1 MSEDNPTGAAAERI
15 QLIAE
20 IEQAFEA
27 SLLPNPITECGS
39 DCPECSAITAE
50 FYEQP
55 WLQIEDAKIEANK
68 SLSFFTPKA
77 FHYFLPAYLR
87 YSLRHFDL
95 NSEVCEFTV
104 YALTPNLGREDPA
117 RTAWLRERLSC
128 FDRKQAEIVVRFLT
142 LVSQDEEL
150 SGFHYDIEEG
160 ISDLRGLL
168 RDLKLLD

>member
-1 MSEDNPTGAAAERI
+1 MSEEKGTGSAAERI
-15 QLIAE
+15 ELIAE
-20 IEQAFEA
+20 IEQTFEA
-27 SLLPNPITECGS
+27 RPLPHPIAEC
-39 DCPECSAITAE
+39 DCPGCRDLTAD
-50 FYEQP
+50 FYGRQ
-55 WLQIEDAKIEANK
+55 WLEIDDAKLEANK
-68 SLSFFTPKA
+68 SLSFFAPKA

-87 YSLRHFDL
+87 YSLRHFNL
-95 NSEVCEFTV
+95 GSEVCEFTV
-104 YALTPNLGREDPA
+104 YALTPNLGREDPV

-142 LVSQDEEL
+142 LVLQDEEL